1 MAYSRESAACFFLQE
16 RISQPAIG
24 WYRAALIETIFQW
37 VALAM
42 VAGGCVALVTII
54 DVALIATFH
63 RRH

>member
-1 MAYSRESAACFFLQE
+1 MLFLQK
-16 RISQPAIG
+16 RIFQPAIG

-63 RRH
+63 RKR